1 MKTDLL
7 VNCTQKIL
15 SENESESESESES
28 ENKYRTRAVI

>member
-15 SENESESESESES
+15 SENESESESE
-28 ENKYRTRAVI
+28 NKYRTRAVI